1 MRYLALSLLFGVTSV
16 NAATLEVAV
25 SQGTHEP
32 TTYQYQLTDKRQTLD
47 LRDSGRYTIAVHD
60 AARKKDICREAEYR
74 TGLVM
79 NMRQVERPEKGQ
91 YKVEVVGQ
99 VSTLKALQEGVH
111 LDCGV
116 NMQPIIENAA
126 FSDTSVIELG
136 KPKVLVIDGKTTLLL
151 TVKE

>member
-1 MRYLALSLLFGVTSV
+1 MKYLALSLLFGVACV
-16 NAATLEVAV
+16 NAATLDVAV

-32 TTYQYQLTDKRQTLD
+32 ITYQYQLTDQRQTLD
-47 LRDSGRYTIAVHD
+47 LRDSGRYTVAVRD
-60 AARKKDICREAEYR
+60 VARKKDICREAEYR

-79 NMRQVERPEKGQ
+79 TMRQVERPEKGQ
-91 YKVEVVGQ
+91 FKVEVVGQ
-99 VSTLKALQEGVH
+99 VSTLKALQEGAH
-111 LDCGV
+111 LECGV
-116 NMQPIIENAA
+116 NIQPLIENAA

>member
-1 MRYLALSLLFGVTSV
+1 MKNLALSLLFGVGSV
-16 NAATLEVAV
+16 NAATLDVAV

-32 TTYQYQLTDKRQTLD
+32 TNYQYQLTDQRQTLD
-47 LRDSGRYTIAVHD
+47 LRDSGRYTVAVHD

-79 NMRQVERPEKGQ
+79 TMRQVEQPAKGQ
-91 YKVEVVGQ
+91 FKVEVVGQ
-99 VSTLKALQEGVH
+99 VSTLKSLQEGSH
-111 LDCGV
+111 LECGI
-116 NMQPIIENAA
+116 NIQPIIENAA
-126 FSDTSVIELG
+126 FSDTSVIEIG